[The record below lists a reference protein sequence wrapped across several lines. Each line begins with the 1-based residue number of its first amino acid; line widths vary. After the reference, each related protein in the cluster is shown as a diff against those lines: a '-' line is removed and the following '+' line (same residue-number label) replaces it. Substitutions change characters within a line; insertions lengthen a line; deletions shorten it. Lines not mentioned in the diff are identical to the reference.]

1 MIEDS
6 LKAKRT
12 KDITISPQ
20 NIYMRISLQRLLHI
34 QISLFFLFLLIPHST
49 FGIGAPDAV
58 KKQFVVVIDPGHGGK
73 DPGAIG
79 SKPSNREKD
88 INLGIAKRLG
98 ELIQTNCSDTK
109 VIFTRSTDVFIELGR
124 RAEIANKAK
133 ADLFISIHTNSMPKG
148 ARKAVGVQS
157 YTLTLSTTGTN
168 LEVEKRENSVI
179 EYEKDG
185 AKKYGFDGSTESSI
199 MFELMQD
206 RDLESGVEF
215 AKFCQN
221 EMVKTG
227 KRHDMGVQQANLAVL
242 RLTYMPSVLLEVGYI
257 STPSEEA
264 FLLSSN
270 GQETMAKCIYN
281 AFVRYKAQ
289 HTGRMSKL
297 EQVTPGNT
305 SKPSK
310 SDVEEEPSDSTS
322 DEAEPSTTT
331 TPAVSQEQAP
341 ASASQEMEDAPV
353 FKIQILAS
361 DKKLKS
367 NDRQLKGLSAD
378 YYQEGKLYKYTY
390 GNTTDY
396 REIKKLHKSLNGK
409 FPGSFIIA
417 FKNGNKVATSQAINE
432 WKKNNKR

>member
-1 MIEDS
+1 MIEKS

-20 NIYMRISLQRLLHI
+20 NIYMRNPLLRLLHI
-34 QISLFFLFLLIPHST
+34 LSLLFLLFLLIPHSA
-49 FGIGAPDAV
+49 FGIGAPDAMN
-58 KKQFVVVIDPGHGGK
+58 KQFVVVIDPGHGGK

-98 ELIQTNCSDTK
+98 ELIQSNCTDTK

-133 ADLFISIHTNSMPKG
+133 ADLFISIHTNAMPKG
-148 ARKAVGVQS
+148 AKRAVGVQS

-179 EYEKDG
+179 EFEKDG

-264 FLLSSN
+264 FLLSSS

-297 EQVTPGNT
+297 EQVTPVNT
-305 SKPSK
+305 SQPSS
-310 SDVEEEPSDSTS
+310 SDETEEPSDSNS
-322 DEAEPSTTT
+322 DNAEPSTTA
-331 TPAVSQEQAP
+331 TPAVSQEQASP
-341 ASASQEMEDAPV
+341 SSSQEKVDVPM
-353 FKIQILAS
+353 FKIQLFVS

-367 NDRQLKGLSAD
+367 NDRQFKGLSTD

-390 GNTTDY
+390 GNTSDY
-396 REIKKLHKSLNGK
+396 REIQRLHKSLNGK

-417 FKNGNKVATSQAINE
+417 FVNGKKVVTSDAISQ
-432 WKKNNKR
+432 WKRNNKR

>member
-1 MIEDS
+1 MQ
-6 LKAKRT
+6 RRH
-12 KDITISPQ
+12 ITRAI
-20 NIYMRISLQRLLHI
+20 LLI
-34 QISLFFLFLLIPHST
+34 LFFIIIIPKVV
-49 FGIGAPDAV
+49 GIGIPDAV
-58 KKQFVVVIDPGHGGK
+58 NKQFVVVIDAGHGGK

-79 SKPSNREKD
+79 SKPGNREKD

-98 ELIQTNCSDTK
+98 ALIEANCSDTK
-109 VIFTRSTDVFIELGR
+109 VIYTRSTDVFIELDR
-124 RAEIANKAK
+124 RADIANKAK
-133 ADLFISIHTNSMPKG
+133 ADLFISIHTNAMPKG
-148 ARKAVGVQS
+148 ARKATGVQS
-157 YTLTLSTTGTN
+157 YTLTLKTSGTN

-215 AKFCQN
+215 AKLCQN

-227 KRHDMGVQQANLAVL
+227 KRNDMGVLQANLAVL

-257 STPSEEA
+257 STPSEES
-264 FLLSSN
+264 FLLSQS

-297 EQVTPGNT
+297 EQVNVSGQQKPDEENETDTTATDSGSSATET
-305 SKPSK
+305 SNP
-310 SDVEEEPSDSTS
+310 DST
-322 DEAEPSTTT
+322 P
-331 TPAVSQEQAP
+331 SQEP
-341 ASASQEMEDAPV
+341 AATPQEVQNGPV

-361 DKKLKS
+361 DKKLKG
-367 NDRQLKGLSAD
+367 NDRQFKGLQVD
-378 YYQEGKLYKYTY
+378 YYQEGGMFKYTHGSSTNY
-390 GNTTDY
+390 S
-396 REIKKLHKSLNGK
+396 EMQKLRKSIAAK
-409 FPGSFIIA
+409 FPDSFIIA
-417 FKNGNKVATSQAINE
+417 FKDGKKIATSEAINE